1 MKNRHILIKKIAI
14 SIMLLA
20 LGYVLPFITAQ
31 VREIGNM
38 LNLIHI
44 PTMLAGVILGPV
56 YGALIGFIT
65 PITRSLIFGMPKLYP
80 LAICMSIEMMTY
92 GLIIG
97 LFMNFFLKKLKIDSV
112 IKVVISLLVAI
123 ILGRITWGITRAIFA
138 LFTTEAMTFKIFITS
153 GFVVSWPGILLQIVF
168 IPLIYIGIKKT
179 NLLNDIIG

>member
-56 YGALIGFIT
+56 YGALIGLIT

-80 LAICMSIEMMTY
+80 LAICMSIEMMT
-92 GLIIG
+92 
-97 LFMNFFLKKLKIDSV
+97 
-112 IKVVISLLVAI
+112 
-123 ILGRITWGITRAIFA
+123 
-138 LFTTEAMTFKIFITS
+138 
-153 GFVVSWPGILLQIVF
+153 
-168 IPLIYIGIKKT
+168 
-179 NLLNDIIG
+179 